1 MEGILLV
8 LIIFVIALIFV
19 ICAIIVGK
27 IPSDI
32 KKQKEEQ
39 ELQKLRQLQVQKAE
53 KNKLEQIYQNYKR
66 SSMVPENAYCIGLEN
81 ISFWI
86 WKEQD
91 FLCFNP
97 RIKNIDDI
105 RYWISHNNNQIRVKD
120 SYIDLPSPVI
130 SLDDILQI
138 PLSNIKYFSAEG
150 EFYRE
155 NKIAGGGGGGSS
167 LTGAVVGGVIAGSAG
182 AIIGSRKKID
192 DITSTV
198 IEHDTRCTILSYVDD
213 SGIEKVMTFDY
224 SAFKVLN
231 DIIPEK
237 EYDRVQAIQTANIV
251 AQTQAQ
257 TTQQT
262 NTDMIFDSIQKLAQL
277 KESGI
282 ISSSEFEIKKGE
294 LLARL

>member
-39 ELQKLRQLQVQKAE
+39 EKKSRQLQVQKAE

-66 SSMVPENAYCIGLEN
+66 SSSVPENACYISLEN

-182 AIIGSRKKID
+182 NQRDLPQLAAGRFQHLLLLFGQPGK
-192 DITSTV
+192 
-198 IEHDTRCTILSYVDD
+198 LSHA
-213 SGIEKVMTFDY
+213 G
-224 SAFKVLN
+224 
-231 DIIPEK
+231 DII
-237 EYDRVQAIQTANIV
+237 
-251 AQTQAQ
+251 
-257 TTQQT
+257 
-262 NTDMIFDSIQKLAQL
+262 FHL
-277 KESGI
+277 
-282 ISSSEFEIKKGE
+282 F
-294 LLARL
+294 